1 MKLKFKI
8 QSYQTAAMQA
18 APVLEAAA
26 EKEAMFRNAG
36 CFSDAVKINVEQIFI
51 FWRPSGRLT
60 SVNSVKQL
68 KAKSPTEVTPSP
80 IVTFSICPWK
90 AFQGRLESSKFGMVP
105 DPVMERVLVPH
116 SFS

>member
-36 CFSDAVKINVEQIFI
+36 CFSDAVKINVEQIF
-51 FWRPSGRLT
+51 
-60 SVNSVKQL
+60 KQI
-68 KAKSPTEVTPSP
+68 SPHTEVR
-80 IVTFSICPWK
+80 SI
-90 AFQGRLESSKFGMVP
+90 
-105 DPVMERVLVPH
+105 
-116 SFS
+116 

>member
-36 CFSDAVKINVEQIFI
+36 WFSDAVKINVEQIF
-51 FWRPSGRLT
+51 
-60 SVNSVKQL
+60 KQM
-68 KAKSPTEVTPSP
+68 SPHTEVR
-80 IVTFSICPWK
+80 SI
-90 AFQGRLESSKFGMVP
+90 
-105 DPVMERVLVPH
+105 
-116 SFS
+116 